1 MTPDTK
7 KSKVTLRQ
15 VAKHAGVSVATAS
28 MILSQ
33 KEGVSFSEETIARVR
48 EAADALGY
56 ARAEAQPQGVFR
68 QQIIAIFLPSVTG
81 NYYASMA
88 RAAGHAASEQGLDS
102 ICFETHNDPACEQRG
117 LSALC
122 ASDIAGILFT
132 YVPYHYQ
139 RVEAIAQSLPVVV
152 IGDRNDS
159 VHLDMVETDSY
170 HTGTLVAR
178 HMLELGHRHLA
189 FVATQPDWF
198 GYSGAQR
205 IAGVTDT
212 LAAAGPE
219 VHLTTRIDE
228 ATHAYTVDTKL
239 ARREI
244 GRSLA
249 EACLADRR
257 ITGFIASS
265 DYLAYGVLDALDA
278 RGYRVPED
286 YSVCGIDDVFSSSLP
301 GVSLTTVNHH
311 VTQKGRRA
319 FDMLHRKISVGKRG
333 EAADA
338 EPVSYLR
345 VEYLST
351 LIPRRSTAPPRQ
363 AP

>member
-1 MTPDTK
+1 MDTK
-7 KSKVTLRQ
+7 SQKSKVTLRQ
-15 VAKHAGVSVATAS
+15 VAKHAGVSAATAS

-33 KEGVSFSEETIARVR
+33 KEGVSFAEETIARVR
-48 EAADALGY
+48 SAAEALGY
-56 ARAEAQPQGVFR
+56 TRVEAQTQGIFR
-68 QQIIAIFLPSVTG
+68 RRVVAIFLPSVTG

-88 RAAGHAASEQGLDS
+88 RAAGYAASEQGLDT
-102 ICFETHNDPACEQRG
+102 ICFETHNDPDCEQRG
-117 LSALC
+117 LSILS
-122 ASDIAGILFT
+122 ASDIAGLLFT

-139 RVEAIAQSLPVVV
+139 QVEAIAQDLPVVV
-152 IGDRNDS
+152 IGDRNNK

-170 HTGTLVAR
+170 HTGELVAR

-205 IAGVTDT
+205 IAGVVDT
-212 LAAAGPE
+212 IAAAGPE
-219 VHLTTRIDE
+219 VHLTTRINE
-228 ATHAYTVDTKL
+228 SARAYNVDTKL

-249 EACLADRR
+249 EACLDDRR
-257 ITGFIASS
+257 ITGFIAST

-278 RGYRVPED
+278 RGFRVPDD

-319 FDMLHRKISVGKRG
+319 FDMLHRKITARKSGG
-333 EAADA
+333 AAEA
-338 EPVSYLR
+338 EPISYLR

-351 LIPRRSTAPPRQ
+351 LIPRRSTGAPRQ
-363 AP
+363 TP